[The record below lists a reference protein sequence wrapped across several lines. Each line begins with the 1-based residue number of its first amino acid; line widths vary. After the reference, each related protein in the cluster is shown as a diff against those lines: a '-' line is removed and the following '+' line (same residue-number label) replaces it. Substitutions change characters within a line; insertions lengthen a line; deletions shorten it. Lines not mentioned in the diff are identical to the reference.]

1 MTVNGQTE
9 DVKSAIYAEVPPEE
23 LGENGVMLY
32 LLKDVVTG
40 MPQEEPDFGIG
51 IMITES
57 LYGKTLDLTKPLA
70 RSSYLYIGG
79 ITKNTEITIEYSDGT
94 IDTADGSITQ
104 GPTVTGGT
112 LLLTRS
118 GDNFTVKLSVTLSD
132 GSSASADW
140 KGKATKIEIPE

>member
-51 IMITES
+51 ITITES
-57 LYGKTLDLTKPLA
+57 LYGKTLDLTKPLDK
-70 RSSYLYIGG
+70 SSYLNIVGVN
-79 ITKNTEITIEYSDGT
+79 KNDDVYIEYADGK
-94 IDTADGSITQ
+94 IDTTDG
-104 GPTVTGGT
+104 GDGPVPTVTGGT

>member
-57 LYGKTLDLTKPLA
+57 LYGKTLDLTKPLDK
-70 RSSYLYIGG
+70 SSYLNIVGVN
-79 ITKNTEITIEYSDGT
+79 KNDDVYIEYADGK
-94 IDTADGSITQ
+94 IDTTDG
-104 GPTVTGGT
+104 GDGPVPTVTGET

-118 GDNFTVKLSVTLSD
+118 GDNFTVKLSVKLSD
-132 GSSASADW
+132 GKSIFADW
-140 KGKATKIEIPE
+140 TGKATKIQIPR